1 MACPLQGGRWGTNEA
16 FWSRK
21 LISDLQHYVSLERL
35 YWEQSLTGSSGF
47 CHCLDNEAAN
57 CSWWML
63 VEPVGWLEP
72 RSLQGN
78 KQIIFSHNTA
88 LLLSFLLVL
97 TLCFSGW
104 RYVGHDFHFSSLQ
117 GNSPGQ
123 VFKSSEVFIPWKW
136 LYKLLLHACAQV
148 GGGEPESG
156 SARSQSYLQNAVVI
170 FAWEYFGRW

>member
-1 MACPLQGGRWGTNEA
+1 MIKEVEGLV
-16 FWSRK
+16 F
-21 LISDLQHYVSLERL
+21 SDLQHYVSLERL

-78 KQIIFSHNTA
+78 KQVIFSHNTA

-97 TLCFSGW
+97 TLCVS
-104 RYVGHDFHFSSLQ
+104 RVEDMLVMISTS
-117 GNSPGQ
+117 
-123 VFKSSEVFIPWKW
+123 V
-136 LYKLLLHACAQV
+136 LYKEILLGRCLSPLKCLFHGNDCT
-148 GGGEPESG
+148 
-156 SARSQSYLQNAVVI
+156 SYCCMPVL
-170 FAWEYFGRW
+170 R